1 MARYIAEDKK
11 LLKILQSSTEEEE
24 INRRLKAAG
33 LYDHEDTYEARRQLD
48 EVLQKS
54 KEESVNRT
62 RVDLASRKSS
72 TSFEDAFNIVDD
84 DEDIVPELSPP
95 VSTSTKKN
103 GRKPPQWKPLSDDD
117 HDDEDLQANLEC
129 KAADPLEGTSNLV
142 PKNHLN
148 LQKGKPVDA
157 KKLVLTAKE
166 SYGSKM
172 VAASLKKGEEN
183 KSLSSDRLLRPKRG
197 DLIITPDELSDAEN
211 VPEIEPLNM
220 DISGSASKDEEATS
234 KSFNSEDDDFTA
246 CPASKNNQNRGKPDS
261 PGSGWKSKIGTMRAL
276 CNKYS
281 EMLKKIEQIT
291 PSPLPEELDF
301 ENKGPYQQLIENE
314 EKSKIDK
321 SSCSRPIK
329 WGKPIILTMS
339 NNKRRRQMFKKS
351 QTNDT
356 SLPVDTKIDQR
367 EEIICDS
374 PPASSSTFRLDI
386 PPTSPVFESSASRK
400 RLGGSKE
407 ITEMGIEIG
416 RKSPVDATQDSSFQ
430 ECPICGKSFPLSVIE
445 THADGCINNL
455 EEEARPRSERIAAR
469 SVKSRNGW
477 HDSSQWGKGLEPTV
491 GRSTPI
497 KPEMDAIE
505 RIFDS
510 DSDSG
515 SDFETTNGSGAKR
528 NQRKTEGSK
537 VKKRRF

>member
-11 LLKILQSSTEEEE
+11 IMKTLQSSKEEEE

-54 KEESVNRT
+54 KEESVKRT
-62 RVDLASRKSS
+62 KVDLASWQTS
-72 TSFEDAFNIVDD
+72 TSFENAFNIVDD

-95 VSTSTKKN
+95 VCASSKKN
-103 GRKPPQWKPLSDDD
+103 GRKPPQWKALSDDE
-117 HDDEDLQANLEC
+117 HDDENLQANIEC
-129 KAADPLEGTSNLV
+129 EAADPLEGTSNLV
-142 PKNHLN
+142 PRKHLN

-183 KSLSSDRLLRPKRG
+183 KTLNSNRPLRSKRG
-197 DLIITPDELSDAEN
+197 DLIITPDELSDVED
-211 VPEIEPLNM
+211 VPENELRNVDM
-220 DISGSASKDEEATS
+220 NGSSTKDEETIRKA
-234 KSFNSEDDDFTA
+234 FDSEDDDFTSL
-246 CPASKNNQNRGKPDS
+246 PVPKSNQNRGKSDP
-261 PGSGWKSKIGTMRAL
+261 PGSGLKTKIGTMRAL

-314 EKSKIDK
+314 EKSKIDQR
-321 SSCSRPIK
+321 SCSRPMK
-329 WGKPIILTMS
+329 WRKPIILTVS
-339 NNKRRRQMFKKS
+339 NNRRRRQMFKKS
-351 QTNDT
+351 PTNNT
-356 SLPVDTKIDQR
+356 SLPVDAKIDHR
-367 EEIICDS
+367 DDIICDS
-374 PPASSSTFRLDI
+374 PPASSSMVNLDA

-407 ITEMGIEIG
+407 ITDIGIESD

-455 EEEARPRSERIAAR
+455 EEEARPRSERIATR

-477 HDSSQWGKGLEPTV
+477 HDSSQWGN
-491 GRSTPI
+491 S
-497 KPEMDAIE
+497 
-505 RIFDS
+505 
-510 DSDSG
+510 
-515 SDFETTNGSGAKR
+515 
-528 NQRKTEGSK
+528 
-537 VKKRRF
+537 